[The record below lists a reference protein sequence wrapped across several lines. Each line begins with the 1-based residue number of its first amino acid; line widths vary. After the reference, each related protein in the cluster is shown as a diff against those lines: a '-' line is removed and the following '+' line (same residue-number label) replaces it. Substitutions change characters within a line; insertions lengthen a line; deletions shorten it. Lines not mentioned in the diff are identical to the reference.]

1 VSITGFS
8 SLKDFLGRHDTAKT
22 PAWRYDIKASTTG
35 PIVAKI
41 VVHSHGAISDAEAV
55 YTETVGSCRADN
67 RASSRKADAV
77 FRSCRTKTGGWEQP
91 HSL

>member
-67 RASSRKADAV
+67 RASSCVSKLQDQDGWLGTTALAV
-77 FRSCRTKTGGWEQP
+77 NAFF
-91 HSL
+91 